1 MTAEHILSKLRL
13 APFDAS
19 VHSEAQRAS
28 QFPEYAVV
36 PDVVPDG
43 SRNPEWNTATHC
55 VIPTGGGHF
64 TPVEICSL

>member
-28 QFPEYAVV
+28 QFPDYAVV
-36 PDVVPDG
+36 PHVLADG
-43 SRNPEWNTATHC
+43 SSNPAWNAATHC
-55 VIPTGGGHF
+55 VLADGGGHF